1 MLEFIKDK
9 RFYIHLIIIVFLGIG
24 LIWATIYSLKT
35 FTRHGEEISVPDFS
49 DMIYEE
55 LEVDPT
61 YESFSFTIVD
71 SVYDIT
77 REKGAIISQNP
88 KSESKVKSGRTI
100 YLSVV
105 ATTPEQVE
113 MPNLVDLSLRS
124 ATSLLQTY
132 GLKVTKLS
140 YVKDIAKNAV
150 LAQKYKGEDIEEGIR
165 IIKGS
170 GIELVLGLGEHYEL
184 IPVPLL
190 IGNTHKQAL
199 KIIHNSSLNVGEEH
213 FEPGDDTATVRVY
226 RQSPSFT
233 NKNVAYFGTKVEL
246 WYKSDTNFDFDQY
259 LNNIR
264 PSDVDTIYKNQADNT
279 DNE

>member
-1 MLEFIKDK
+1 MLEIIKDK
-9 RFYIHLIIIVFLGIG
+9 RLYINLSIIIILGIG
-24 LIWATIYSLKT
+24 IIWGTIYSLKS

-55 LEVDPT
+55 LENDPT
-61 YESFSFTIVD
+61 FKIFEFTIVD
-71 SVYDIT
+71 SVYDIN

-88 KSESKVKSGRTI
+88 KAESKVKSGRMI
-100 YLSVV
+100 YLNVV
-105 ATTPEQVE
+105 AMKPEQVE
-113 MPNLVDLSLRS
+113 MPNLIDLSLRS

-150 LAQKYKGEDIEEGIR
+150 IAQKYKGEDIEEGIK

-170 GIELVLGLGEHYEL
+170 GIELVLGLGEQHDL

-190 IGNTHKQAL
+190 IGSTHKQAL
-199 KIIHNSSLNVGEEH
+199 DIIHNSSLNIGEEH

-226 RQSPSFT
+226 RQSPNYT
-233 NKNVAYFGTKVEL
+233 NKNVAHYGTKMEL
-246 WYKSDTNFDFDQY
+246 WYKSDANFDFDQY
-259 LNNIR
+259 LSNVR
-264 PSDVDTIYKNQADNT
+264 PSDIDTIYENKIDST
-279 DNE
+279 DNN